1 MAKIKFFMNQILMM
15 LYMPTIIQEVNKI
28 PARA

>member
-1 MAKIKFFMNQILMM
+1 MNQILMM